1 MCMWAGGCPYECKS
15 PQRSEVSDPPAA
27 GVTGSSKPPE
37 ECWESNPGPQEEQ
50 YVPLKPSPQPRV
62 LFSLRHI
69 LSFPID

>member
-1 MCMWAGGCPYECKS
+1 MNAS
-15 PQRSEVSDPPAA
+15 PHRGQRSEVSDPPAA

-50 YVPLKPSPQPRV
+50 YVPLKPSLQPRV

-69 LSFPID
+69 LFFPID